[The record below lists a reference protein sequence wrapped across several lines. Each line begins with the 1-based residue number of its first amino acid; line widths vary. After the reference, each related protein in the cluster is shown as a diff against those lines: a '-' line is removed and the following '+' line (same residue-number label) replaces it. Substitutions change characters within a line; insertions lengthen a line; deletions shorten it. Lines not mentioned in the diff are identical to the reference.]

1 MKSEGNNKSFGIL
14 FFTVFLL
21 IGLWPLIKGE
31 NPRLFFLLLAGFFLV
46 LGLLNSKLLTPL
58 NKTWVK
64 LGELLGRVIA
74 PIIMAGVYFIVLTPT
89 SFLVR
94 FFGKDLLNLKFSK
107 KIKSYWLTRKKDIGS
122 MKKQF

>member
-1 MKSEGNNKSFGIL
+1 M
-14 FFTVFLL
+14 
-21 IGLWPLIKGE
+21 
-31 NPRLFFLLLAGFFLV
+31 FFLLLAGFFLV